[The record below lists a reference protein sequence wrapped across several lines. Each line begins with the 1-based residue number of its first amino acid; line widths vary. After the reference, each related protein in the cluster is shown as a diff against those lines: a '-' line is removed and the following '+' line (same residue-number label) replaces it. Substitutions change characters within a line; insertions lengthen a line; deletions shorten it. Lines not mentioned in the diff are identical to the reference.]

1 MILLPAI
8 DLMGGQVVRL
18 RRGEAAEKTVYSDDP
33 VAWAR
38 KWQEAGARWLHLVD
52 LDAAFSGVSAN
63 LNSVRAICEAVDIP
77 CELGGGMRD
86 IEAVHAAFDA
96 GVRRVVLGTRACE
109 SLQAV
114 RAMCQEFGG
123 ERIAVGIDSRDGKV
137 AIKGWRETTSLSAT
151 GLALAAQDAG
161 VRTIIATDIA
171 TDGMLT
177 GPNLP
182 ALQELGELLEC
193 DLIASGGV
201 SSLQDLRNL
210 AALGCLHGAIVGKA
224 LYDGHIPT
232 PFPEI

>member
-38 KWQEAGARWLHLVD
+38 KWREAGARWLHLVD

-63 LNSVRAICEAVDIP
+63 LDSVRAICKAVDIP

-109 SLQAV
+109 SLQSV
-114 RAMCQEFGG
+114 REMCQEFGG

-151 GLALAAQDAG
+151 GLALAAQDVG

-182 ALQELGELLEC
+182 ALQELGELLDC

-201 SSLQDLRNL
+201 SSLRDLQNL